1 MTAYAPLPIKGAAS
15 KQRMFYLKETY
26 LLRYAYKYFE

>member
-26 LLRYAYKYFE
+26 LSQYAYNFLE